1 MSKRAPSEEDG
12 SAFIAFTKIKTVFG
26 KIELI
31 GTHEGRSGAECYLY
45 TKPRFG
51 TDKTVAMRTASTL
64 GKQVQLLAVRGAVS
78 HTAKCD

>member
-31 GTHEGRSGAECYLY
+31 GTHEGRSGAECYA
-45 TKPRFG
+45 KPIPIRHRQNS
-51 TDKTVAMRTASTL
+51 AMRTASTIEN
-64 GKQVQLLAVRGAVS
+64 QVQLLAVRGAMS